1 MMIIAA
7 TMYSG
12 RRVGITGSG
21 YAGATRGVSICQ
33 GRASEVNY
41 PSDIST
47 RYILLDISIE
57 NREWGQVRSRAD
69 SLEFALLGLLS
80 ESPLHGYEL
89 RKRLMAIF
97 GPFRALSFS
106 VLYPQLKRMVI
117 AETIEAKEI
126 GVTSK
131 RTRIVY
137 TITKKGQKRF
147 AELNGSVTAEAWED
161 EGFGVR
167 FAFFS
172 PTTTMNRVRI
182 LEGRLSR
189 LHDKAKTM
197 RAELESHPAGIDKY
211 LEEWRRFSLESLD
224 REITWL
230 EGMIKNEG
238 KK

>member
-1 MMIIAA
+1 M
-7 TMYSG
+7 
-12 RRVGITGSG
+12 
-21 YAGATRGVSICQ
+21 
-33 GRASEVNY
+33 
-41 PSDIST
+41 
-47 RYILLDISIE
+47 
-57 NREWGQVRSRAD
+57 RSRSE
-69 SLEFALLGLLS
+69 SLEFALLGLL
-80 ESPLHGYEL
+80 EEGPLHGYEL

-106 VLYPQLKRMVI
+106 VLYPQLKKMVI
-117 AETIEAKEI
+117 SEVIEAKEI

-137 TITKKGQKRF
+137 TITKKGLKRF
-147 AELNGSVTAEAWED
+147 AELNGSVTAQAWED

-189 LHDKAKTM
+189 LQDKAQAM
-197 RAELESHPAGIDKY
+197 QAELNSHSAGIDKY
-211 LEEWRRFSLESLD
+211 LEEWRRFSLESLE

>member
-1 MMIIAA
+1 M
-7 TMYSG
+7 
-12 RRVGITGSG
+12 
-21 YAGATRGVSICQ
+21 
-33 GRASEVNY
+33 
-41 PSDIST
+41 
-47 RYILLDISIE
+47 
-57 NREWGQVRSRAD
+57 RSRAD

-137 TITKKGQKRF
+137 TITKKGLQRF
-147 AELNGSVTAEAWED
+147 SELNGAVTADALED

-167 FAFFS
+167 FAFFT

-182 LEGRLSR
+182 LEGRLHR
-189 LHDKAKTM
+189 LQEKTEVLQ
-197 RAELESHPAGIDKY
+197 RDLKIQSAGINNY
-211 LEEWRRFSLESLD
+211 LEEWRRFSLESLE
-224 REITWL
+224 REIAWL
-230 EGMIKNEG
+230 ERMIKIEG
-238 KK
+238 KNK

>member
-1 MMIIAA
+1 M
-7 TMYSG
+7 
-12 RRVGITGSG
+12 
-21 YAGATRGVSICQ
+21 
-33 GRASEVNY
+33 
-41 PSDIST
+41 
-47 RYILLDISIE
+47 
-57 NREWGQVRSRAD
+57 RSRAD

-137 TITKKGQKRF
+137 TITKKGLQRF
-147 AELNGSVTAEAWED
+147 AELNGAVTADSWED

-167 FAFFS
+167 FAFFT

-182 LEGRLSR
+182 LEGRLLR
-189 LHDKAKTM
+189 LQEKAEVLQRDLKNQ
-197 RAELESHPAGIDKY
+197 SAGINNY
-211 LEEWRRFSLESLD
+211 LEEWRRFSLESLE
-224 REITWL
+224 REIAWL
-230 EGMIKNEG
+230 ERMIKIEG
-238 KK
+238 KKK

>member
-1 MMIIAA
+1 M
-7 TMYSG
+7 
-12 RRVGITGSG
+12 
-21 YAGATRGVSICQ
+21 
-33 GRASEVNY
+33 
-41 PSDIST
+41 
-47 RYILLDISIE
+47 
-57 NREWGQVRSRAD
+57 RSRAD

-137 TITKKGQKRF
+137 TITKKGLLRF
-147 AELNGSVTAEAWED
+147 AELNGAVTADSWED

-167 FAFFS
+167 FAFFT

-182 LEGRLSR
+182 LEGRLQR
-189 LHDKAKTM
+189 LQEKAEVLRRDLT
-197 RAELESHPAGIDKY
+197 STSAGINNY
-211 LEEWRRFSLESLD
+211 LEEWRRFSLESLE
-224 REITWL
+224 REIAWL
-230 EGMIKNEG
+230 QRMITIEG
-238 KK
+238 KNK